1 MTDKDTLQADYD
13 VLTSRVK
20 EKRGELTTA
29 QNDLKQLIP
38 ILVDTT
44 DPKERKTLI
53 QKRADLTNLVG
64 ALDDEL
70 GELTLRRDVANLAVN
85 EYSESQ
91 AQEKLND
98 LSEKFKTA
106 RLALSALQE
115 DQQRFHSVGRN
126 QVPQEEA
133 DRTTVE
139 FSSRIAKAIAENYI
153 FSRDTQRAKNRLDA
167 AHNETEAVRLEL
179 EKAGET

>member
-53 QKRADLTNLVG
+53 QKRADLTNL
-64 ALDDEL
+64 
-70 GELTLRRDVANLAVN
+70 
-85 EYSESQ
+85 
-91 AQEKLND
+91 
-98 LSEKFKTA
+98 
-106 RLALSALQE
+106 
-115 DQQRFHSVGRN
+115 
-126 QVPQEEA
+126 
-133 DRTTVE
+133 
-139 FSSRIAKAIAENYI
+139 
-153 FSRDTQRAKNRLDA
+153 
-167 AHNETEAVRLEL
+167 
-179 EKAGET
+179 